1 MANTLTNL
9 IPDIYAALD
18 VVSRELVGII
28 PSAARDAS
36 ADRVALNQN
45 LRIEQTGKNTA
56 VRNITPAM
64 SFPAAADQTITPVT
78 LTITKQRAAPFSWSG
93 EEQKAVDYG
102 PGYLTIQ
109 QDQIAQ
115 ALRALA
121 NEMETDLFNAAR
133 AGASR
138 AFGTVGTALFNTPG
152 DLSEVSQLRK
162 ILDDNGAP
170 ASDRWLCLG
179 TTAGANLRGKQSILT
194 KVNESGTDSTLRQ
207 GVLLDVFNFGFRESA
222 AVNQV
227 TKGTMTGALV
237 NNGAGYPVGTTTI
250 VFDTGTPGATGF
262 QAGDVITIGADTNK
276 YVVGVTIVAA
286 AGNLVIGA
294 PGLQVAAVD
303 NAAITVLGNLT
314 PAIGFSRNA
323 LLLATRL
330 PAIPDAGDLARD
342 RTTVTDV
349 RSGINFEVAVY
360 PGYRMNVYEI
370 SACWGVLA
378 IKPEH
383 MALLIA

>member
-18 VVSRELVGII
+18 VVSRELVGLI
-28 PSAARDAS
+28 PSAQRDAS

-45 LRIEQTGKNTA
+45 LRIEQTPKNTA
-56 VRNITPAM
+56 GRNITPAM
-64 SFPAAADQTITPVT
+64 SFPAAADQTITPAT
-78 LTITKQRAAPFSWSG
+78 LTISKQRAFPFNWSG
-93 EEQKAVDYG
+93 EEQKAVDFG

-115 ALRALA
+115 SIRALT
-121 NEMETDLFNAAR
+121 NEMETDLFNAAYK
-133 AGASR
+133 GASR
-138 AFGTVGTALFNTPG
+138 AYGTVGTALFNTAG

-170 ASDRWLCLG
+170 QSDRWLVLG

-227 TKGTMTGALV
+227 VKGTGTAYTTTA
-237 NNGAGYPVGTTTI
+237 AGFAVGTTTI
-250 VFDTGTPGATGF
+250 PLITGSGTIV
-262 QAGDVITIGADTNK
+262 AGDVITFASDTVNK
-276 YVVGVTIVAA
+276 YVVTTGIAAPGSIVLA
-286 AGNLVIGA
+286 A
-294 PGLQVAAVD
+294 PGLVVALPASTQAVT
-303 NAAITVLGNLT
+303 ILGNLT
-314 PAIGFSRNA
+314 PSIGFSRNA

-330 PAIPDAGDLARD
+330 PAIPDQGDLATD
-342 RTTVTDV
+342 RTTVTDP
-349 RSGINFEVAVY
+349 RSGISLEVACY
-360 PGYRMNVYEI
+360 PGYRMVVYEI
-370 SACWGVLA
+370 AACWGVLSL
-378 IKPEH
+378 KPEH
-383 MALLIA
+383 SGLLIA

>member
-28 PSAARDAS
+28 PSVQRDAS
-36 ADRVALNQN
+36 ADRVGINQN

-115 ALRALA
+115 SLRALT
-121 NEMETDLFNAAR
+121 NEMETDLFNAGR
-133 AGASR
+133 VGASR
-138 AFGTVGTALFNTPG
+138 GFGTVGTALFNTPG

-227 TKGTMTGALV
+227 TKGTGSAYTSSA
-237 NNGAGYPVGTTTI
+237 AGFPIGTTSIPVITGSGTI
-250 VFDTGTPGATGF
+250 L
-262 QAGDVITIGADTNK
+262 AGDVITFAGDLNK
-276 YVVGVTIVAA
+276 YVVVTGVAA
-286 AGNLVIGA
+286 PGTIVIGA
-294 PGLQVAAVD
+294 PGLQQALPAS
-303 NAAITVLGNLT
+303 AQALTILGNLT
-314 PAIGFSRNA
+314 PALGFSRNA

-330 PAIPDAGDLARD
+330 PAIPVDGDLAKD

>member
-36 ADRVALNQN
+36 ADRVAINQT

-64 SFPAAADQTITPVT
+64 SFPAAADQTITPVN

-102 PGYLTIQ
+102 PGFLTIQ

-115 ALRALA
+115 AFRALA
-121 NEMETDLFNAAR
+121 NEMETDLFNAGR

-222 AVNQV
+222 AVSPV
-227 TKGTMTGALV
+227 TKGTGSAYTTTA
-237 NNGAGYPVGTTTI
+237 AGFAVGTTTI
-250 VFDTGTPGATGF
+250 PLITGSGTIL
-262 QAGDVITIGADTNK
+262 AGDVITFASDAVNK
-276 YVVGVTIVAA
+276 YVVTTGIAA
-286 AGNLVIGA
+286 PGSIVIGA
-294 PGLQVAAVD
+294 PGLVVALPASTQAV
-303 NAAITVLGNLT
+303 TVLGNLT
-314 PAIGFSRNA
+314 PSIGFSRNA

-330 PAIPDAGDLARD
+330 PAIPVDGDLAKD
-342 RTTVTDV
+342 RTTITDV
-349 RSGINFEVAVY
+349 RSGINFEIAVY
-360 PGYRMNVYEI
+360 PGYRMNVYEV

-378 IKPEH
+378 VKPEH

>member
-28 PSAARDAS
+28 PSVQRDAS
-36 ADRVALNQN
+36 ADRVAINQN
-45 LRIEQTGKNTA
+45 LRIAQTGKNTA

-64 SFPAAADQTITPVT
+64 SFPAAADQTVTPVT

-93 EEQKAVDYG
+93 EEQKGVDYG

-115 ALRALA
+115 SLRALT
-121 NEMETDLFNAAR
+121 NEMETDLFNAGR
-133 AGASR
+133 VGASR
-138 AFGTVGTALFNTPG
+138 ANGTVGTALFNTPG
-152 DLSEVSQLRK
+152 DLSDVSQLRK

-170 ASDRWLCLG
+170 QSDRWLCLG

-227 TKGTMTGALV
+227 TKGTGSA
-237 NNGAGYPVGTTTI
+237 YTTTAAGFAVGVTSI
-250 VFDTGTPGATGF
+250 PLITGTGTIL
-262 QAGDVITIGADTNK
+262 AGDVITFAGDTNK
-276 YVVGVTIVAA
+276 YVVVTGIAA
-286 AGNLVIGA
+286 PGTIVIGA
-294 PGLQVAAVD
+294 PGLLQAIPASATAV
-303 NAAITVLGNLT
+303 TVLGNLT
-314 PAIGFSRNA
+314 PALGFSRNA

-330 PAIPDAGDLARD
+330 PAIPVDGDLARD